1 MIPIL
6 FDSSATEFSTYGIGA
21 LSDAL
26 SCVAFQEING
36 EYELVMQ
43 YPIDGA
49 FFSQI
54 EQRAIIKAKPD
65 RISEAQPFRIYR
77 ITKPLNGII
86 TVYARHLVYDLSGIA
101 VSPFTANGS
110 VAALSALKTNAVNP
124 CPFSFST
131 DINDATVLN
140 VPVPSNIW
148 ALMGTAENGLL
159 TLYGGEY
166 EFDGYGVYLRSQRG
180 ANRGVSVRYGKNMTS
195 LEQDANCANCWT
207 GVYPYWT
214 DSNNETVVTLSE
226 KIIEASGDFGYT
238 KILALD
244 LSGEFKEAPTTDA
257 LKAKATEYMATLS
270 IGVPEVNWKVSFVQ
284 LDQSEEYAGAAL
296 FESVFLGDTVS
307 VEFSKLGVS
316 ATARATKIEY
326 NVLLDR
332 YNSVTLGSVKSNLA
346 DTIVSQQKEIQKK
359 PSVSLMQTIVE
370 QLTDSILGANG
381 GSVRLLDTN
390 EDGEP
395 DTLYIADNP
404 DPAKAVKV
412 WRWNYEGWAASS
424 NGYNGPFVFGATL
437 DDGILAS
444 AITAANLVAGTIQS
458 ADGKTFLLDLDNGIL
473 TINGQSGANV
483 QLTNTPI
490 YTISEKT
497 WTATNYTQT
506 DVNRALDIALWN
518 DATAAELEK
527 YDINGNGT
535 VDNRDVYYIAGM
547 AQYKVNVKIVWY
559 CQINP
564 TDRGNVLRV
573 WQEVTQADFN
583 TGKVSTVTTD
593 VFRAGVDGTQIAD
606 LKVTGLLRTLSDIEA
621 DGKLTVK
628 GDAETQGNQTVAG
641 NLDVTGAITVGGK
654 AIGDDPFTTVNVT
667 ANTAIPISL
676 VAGERLELI
685 YKHNSIAASGDITL
699 KVNGNTP
706 NGSWYNPAT
715 ENAVYSGGIIS
726 YAGTTTYATAQI
738 TMQVIDD
745 RLIVWGSGIRG
756 NGGLGTFN
764 AMWVTTEVTSI
775 TINRAGVLSYKKI
788 PSSGGGTPSAAG
800 VSF

>member
-110 VAALSALKTNAVNP
+110 VAALSALKTNAVNA

-214 DSNNETVVTLSE
+214 DSNNETVVTLPE

-390 EDGEP
+390 GDSEP

-458 ADGKTFLLDLDNGIL
+458 ADGKTFLLDLDDGIMHIDGEDGSVEL
-473 TINGQSGANV
+473 V
-483 QLTNTPI
+483 NTPMTLTRSAE
-490 YTISEKT
+490 YLLNDYGT
-497 WTATNYTQT
+497 TAEQREASLARLRNIILEQITP
-506 DVNRALDIALWN
+506 
-518 DATAAELEK
+518 TAADYEK
-527 YDINGNGT
+527 YDFH
-535 VDNRDVYYIAGM
+535 
-547 AQYKVNVKIVWY
+547 K
-559 CQINP
+559 
-564 TDRGNVLRV
+564 
-573 WQEVTQADFN
+573 
-583 TGKVSTVTTD
+583 
-593 VFRAGVDGTQIAD
+593 
-606 LKVTGLLRTLSDIEA
+606 
-621 DGKLTVK
+621 DGKLTTGDLVILRNMILYGTNYKITWEVQIDPTNQYEILKIKYRREYGTVDVNDLTILSAGTSGVRLMDTSVAGEFVAEGNQTVK
-628 GDAETQGNQTVAG
+628 GNVETQGNQTVAG

-715 ENAVYSGGIIS
+715 ENAVYSGGIIG

-788 PSSGGGTPSAAG
+788 PSSGGGTPSATG

>member
-26 SCVAFQEING
+26 SCVAFQEIDG

-110 VAALSALKTNAVNP
+110 VAALSALKTNAVNA

-257 LKAKATEYMATLS
+257 LRAKATEYMATLS

-390 EDGEP
+390 GDSEP

-490 YTISEKT
+490 YTLYEKT
-497 WTATNYTQT
+497 WTAANYTSS
-506 DVNRALDIALWN
+506 DVTRIRSIVSGDITPTAN
-518 DATAAELEK
+518 DYAK
-527 YDINGNGT
+527 YDFSEDGVISNSDWVLCRNMVNTGVNLKT
-535 VDNRDVYYIAGM
+535 VWR
-547 AQYKVNVKIVWY
+547 
-559 CQINP
+559 CEINP
-564 TDRGNVLRV
+564 QQQNQILKIWRERTQGNDNGVA
-573 WQEVTQADFN
+573 ETQTIVIFN
-583 TGKVSTVTTD
+583 AS
-593 VFRAGVDGTQIAD
+593 VDGVEVED
-606 LKVTGLLRTLSDIEA
+606 LSVK
-621 DGKLTVK
+621 GKLTVK

-715 ENAVYSGGIIS
+715 ENAVYSGGIIG